1 MGIPVAGYSI
11 LSLASAAA
19 SGTAEVA
26 ASGTGEVHV
35 EQSMIDPAIIFNR
48 HWISSTFHS
57 VGGHH
62 FIVVIMSLI
71 IILALAAFL
80 AYCSRDLKV
89 RRISAGQNFLELIYE
104 SLDGYVVSMMGP
116 AGRNFLVLIGSLFIY
131 ILLSNFLGLV
141 PGMEAPTANLNTT
154 LALALVTFF
163 AIHYYGLKTQGLKYL
178 KHFAGDV
185 WWLAPLMIPIHV
197 IGELA
202 RPLSLSIRLF
212 GNIRGEDIAL
222 CILFFLGVKAYFPFF
237 HTPMMFLACFT
248 SLIQALVFT
257 MLSMAYISGALP
269 HEEHHEE
276 GGHGEDDK
284 HKGAHHHHGGEAHKE
299 SNKES
304 RREGRGRAH
313 K

>member
-1 MGIPVAGYSI
+1 MLNSFSTVMGIPAAGYSI

-26 ASGTGEVHV
+26 ATGTGEVHV

-71 IILALAAFL
+71 IIFALAAFL

-276 GGHGEDDK
+276 GGHGDDDK
-284 HKGAHHHHGGEAHKE
+284 HKGAHK
-299 SNKES
+299 
-304 RREGRGRAH
+304 
-313 K
+313 

>member
-1 MGIPVAGYSI
+1 MLNSFSTVMGISGSGHSI

-19 SGTAEVA
+19 SGTAEAAVSGTAEIA
-26 ASGTGEVHV
+26 ASASHA

-48 HWISSTFHS
+48 HWVEHTFHS

-71 IILALAAFL
+71 IIVALAAFL

-185 WWLAPLMIPIHV
+185 WWLAPLMVPIHI

-276 GGHGEDDK
+276 DGHGDK
-284 HKGAHHHHGGEAHKE
+284 HKGAHK
-299 SNKES
+299 
-304 RREGRGRAH
+304 
-313 K
+313 